1 MRYLCPMPKT
11 KKILDRIQAVGATKK
26 ITQAMKMVAVAKLG
40 KARERLHNEIDYIDG
55 YLALFKELLA
65 LQKERPS
72 SPLLA
77 VRPVK
82 KVLLLCLTTDRGLC
96 GAFNQHVLKKTVA
109 QYEAYIK
116 EEVAVD
122 LLPVGQ
128 KGFDFLQKK
137 MNLPCLDEY
146 VDICLDEAIEQLD
159 TMANFLTTSFVEK
172 KYDHV
177 AMVYQPSKTG
187 DAEKITVLD
196 LLPFVVPPPSTEEVE
211 DTYLYEPDAQA
222 VIIQMLPH
230 IVRNQLYKAWL
241 SGTIAEQ
248 SVRMLVTSQAT
259 DNAEKLLKEL
269 RLSYNRLR
277 QSAITRSISEI
288 VAGSDSMK

>member
-146 VDICLDEAIEQLD
+146 VDICLDEAIEQSE
-159 TMANFLTTSFVEK
+159 TPWAIPKHQMAGSMIKSIEAAYYTVHN
-172 KYDHV
+172 
-177 AMVYQPSKTG
+177 VYR
-187 DAEKITVLD
+187 IHL
-196 LLPFVVPPPSTEEVE
+196 E
-211 DTYLYEPDAQA
+211 D
-222 VIIQMLPH
+222 
-230 IVRNQLYKAWL
+230 LYKHKPCY
-241 SGTIAEQ
+241 E
-248 SVRMLVTSQAT
+248 
-259 DNAEKLLKEL
+259 
-269 RLSYNRLR
+269 Y
-277 QSAITRSISEI
+277 
-288 VAGSDSMK
+288 